1 MNDRKKSDFNDE
13 DIIDLDAL
21 ENYNQLDI
29 DPEIENT
36 EDILANQYIIEEDVE
51 SENMIEID
59 ENSKSSTSGKTRFLS
74 YLFAAC
80 SICCIIIAGIL
91 VAKGQIDK
99 VKLQEET
106 KYLQDIKE
114 EAVKEEE
121 IAKVED
127 ALSNTTQDT
136 VVSEVTE
143 DADINT
149 NEAAAEV
156 TSETVDAVDTLDTPI
171 MSTDMSEL
179 YLQND
184 DIVGWIKV
192 AGTKINY
199 PVMQTMEDENF
210 YLNLGFDKKENVNG
224 SLIMDTDSNVSKP
237 STNLIIHGHNM
248 KSGEMFGQLDEY
260 VNQTYCKDHN
270 IVEFTT
276 LYETRKYQV
285 IAVFKS
291 QVYAKTDTVFKY
303 YKFFEATTQAEFDE
317 FYNGIKSLALYD
329 TGVTAE
335 FGDEFIT
342 LSTCAYHVDN
352 GRLVVVAK
360 RIE

>member
-1 MNDRKKSDFNDE
+1 MDNHKKTDFKEE
-13 DIIDLDAL
+13 DIIDLDTL
-21 ENYNQLDI
+21 ENFDQLDNGQL
-29 DPEIENT
+29 DEEAEGDL
-36 EDILANQYIIEEDVE
+36 EDRAEGDKLPA
-51 SENMIEID
+51 
-59 ENSKSSTSGKTRFLS
+59 TGKTRFLT

-80 SICCIIIAGIL
+80 SVCCIMIAGIL
-91 VAKGQIDK
+91 VAKGQIEKIRLQDETQY
-99 VKLQEET
+99 LQEV
-106 KYLQDIKE
+106 KE
-114 EAVKEEE
+114 EATKEEE
-121 IAKVED
+121 IAKVEE
-127 ALSNTTQDT
+127 ALSQTAQDSE
-136 VVSEVTE
+136 VSKVTE
-143 DADINT
+143 DTAVDGDKAL
-149 NEAAAEV
+149 AAAE
-156 TSETVDAVDTLDTPI
+156 TTETIETTETTETPV

-210 YLNLGFDKKENVNG
+210 YLNLDFYKKENANG

-260 VNQTYCKDHN
+260 VDQSFCNEHN

-285 IAVFKS
+285 VAVFKS

-303 YKFFEATTQAEFDE
+303 YKFFEATTQAEFDD
-317 FYNGIKSLALYD
+317 FYNGIKGLALYD
-329 TGVTAE
+329 TGVTAQ
-335 FGDEFIT
+335 FGDQFIT
-342 LSTCAYHVDN
+342 LSTCAYHVEN